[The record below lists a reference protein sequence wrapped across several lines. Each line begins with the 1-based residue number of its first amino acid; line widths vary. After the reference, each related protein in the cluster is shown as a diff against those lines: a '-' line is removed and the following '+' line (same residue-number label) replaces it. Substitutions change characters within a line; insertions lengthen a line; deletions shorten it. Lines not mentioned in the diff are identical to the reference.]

1 MKNNFYNKPFVWA
14 YFILSLLLVVCGA
27 TSHAQTDTLRVLFVG
42 NSYTF
47 YGNMPHLIAQ
57 MAHAQKRPLIVKSSV
72 KGGASFEDHWK
83 GNRKLLTRQIIDK
96 QRFDIVVLQEQSTRP
111 ITDPDSTLKYAKL
124 LGEFIKQHGAT
135 PYFYLTWAREDA
147 PIQQTKLTETYQK
160 AAQQVSGKIVPIG
173 IAWSIAREKYPNWKL
188 YLEDLSHPTQLGAY
202 LTAFVMYNYLTN
214 TEPTYQGGYGTEDQN
229 GEFVWLM
236 TNNKTHFEGCQEILN
251 LTKQRYQP

>member
-1 MKNNFYNKPFVWA
+1 MTHCISTLFWVFCTV
-14 YFILSLLLVVCGA
+14 IC
-27 TSHAQTDTLRVLFVG
+27 HAQTDTLRVLFVG

-47 YGNMPHLIAQ
+47 YGNMPHLVAQ
-57 MAHAQKRPLIVKSSV
+57 MAKAQKRPLIVKSSV

-83 GNRKLLTRQIIDK
+83 GNRKLITRQIIEK

-124 LGEFIKQHGAT
+124 LGEFIKQHGGAT
-135 PYFYLTWAREDA
+135 PYFYLTWAKENA
-147 PIQQTKLTETYQK
+147 PDQQAKLTDTYQK
-160 AAQQVSGKIVPIG
+160 AAQQTGGKIIPIG
-173 IAWSIAREKYPNWKL
+173 IAWGIAREKYPHWKL
-188 YLEDLSHPTQLGAY
+188 YLEDLSHPTQLGAH

-214 TEPTYQGGYGTEDQN
+214 TEPTYQGGYGTEDSK

-236 TNNKTHFEGCQEILN
+236 TNEKTHFEGCQEILK